1 MENYEDLKLLLNEVF
16 KERHIDFSQ
25 YREQLI
31 QRRVAMR
38 LRVTKCHSY
47 PEYIDFLKHNR
58 NEMDTLLDALT
69 INVTQFYRDPRV
81 FQAIAE
87 KIIPRLFTAKVIEKK
102 EIVRIWSCGC
112 SGGEEATTI
121 LILISEYFKENKKKI
136 NKPRIFIYGT
146 DIDKCSIEKAG
157 EGIYEE
163 YEFKDMPAG
172 LKERYFLPVDNR
184 HFERKKE
191 LNQFLFFREQDVIRS
206 EPVKN
211 VDLILCRNLFIYF
224 KRELQE
230 QCLEKFYGALNRD
243 GFLVLGLTE
252 SLWGA
257 SAKRFVD
264 FDRENRIYAKH

>member
-31 QRRVAMR
+31 QRRVATR

-47 PEYIDFLKHNR
+47 PEYINFLKHHR
-58 NEMDTLLDALT
+58 PEMDTLLDTLT

-87 KIIPRLFTAKVIEKK
+87 KIIPRLFADEVIEKK

-112 SGGEEATTI
+112 SGGQEATTV
-121 LILISEYFKENKKKI
+121 LVLISEYLKQDI
-136 NKPRIFIYGT
+136 NKPRILIYGT
-146 DIDKCSIEKAG
+146 DIDKLSIKKAN

-163 YEFKDMPAG
+163 YEFKDLPAG
-172 LKERYFLPVDNR
+172 LKEKYFLSLGNR
-184 HFERKKE
+184 RFERKKE
-191 LNQFLFFREQDVIRS
+191 LNPFLYFREQDVVRS

-224 KRELQE
+224 KRELQV
-230 QCLEKFYGALNRD
+230 QCLEKFYRALNKG

-252 SLWGA
+252 SLWGD
-257 SAKRFVD
+257 SAKRFTE
-264 FDRENRIYAKH
+264 FDRDNRMYVKV

>member
-1 MENYEDLKLLLNEVF
+1 MENHEDLKLLLNEVF

-31 QRRVAMR
+31 QRRVAVR

-58 NEMDTLLDALT
+58 HELDALLDALT
-69 INVTQFYRDPRV
+69 INVTQFYRDPQV
-81 FQAIAE
+81 FQAIAQ
-87 KIIPRLFTAKVIEKK
+87 KIIPCLFPAKVIEKK

-112 SGGEEATTI
+112 SGGEEATTV
-121 LILISEYFKENKKKI
+121 LILISEYLKQDI
-136 NKPRIFIYGT
+136 NKPRILIYGT
-146 DIDKCSIEKAG
+146 DIDKLSIKKAN

-172 LKERYFLPVDNR
+172 LKEKYFLPVGNR
-184 HFERKKE
+184 RYERKKE
-191 LNQFLFFREQDVIRS
+191 FNQFLFFREQDVIRS

-211 VDLILCRNLFIYF
+211 VDLIICRNLFIYF
-224 KRELQE
+224 KRELQL
-230 QCLEKFYGALNRD
+230 QCLEKFYRALNKG

-252 SLWGA
+252 SLWGD
-257 SAKRFVD
+257 SAKKYAE
-264 FDRENRIYAKH
+264 FDRENRIYGKM

>member
-1 MENYEDLKLLLNEVF
+1 MEDYEDLKLLLNEVF

-31 QRRVAMR
+31 QRRVAVR

-47 PEYIDFLKHNR
+47 PEYIDFLKHHR
-58 NEMDTLLDALT
+58 HEMDTLLDALT
-69 INVTQFYRDPRV
+69 INVSQFYRDPRV
-81 FQAIAE
+81 FRAIAG
-87 KIIPRLFTAKVIEKK
+87 KIIPRLFPAEVIEKRK
-102 EIVRIWSCGC
+102 IVRIWSCGC
-112 SGGEEATTI
+112 SGGEEATTV
-121 LILISEYFKENKKKI
+121 LILISEYLKENI
-136 NKPRIFIYGT
+136 NKPQIYIYGT
-146 DIDKCSIEKAG
+146 DIDKWSIEKAN
-157 EGIYEE
+157 EGVYEE

-172 LKERYFLPVDNR
+172 LKEKYFLSAGNR
-184 HFERKKE
+184 RFERKKE

-230 QCLEKFYGALNRD
+230 QCLDKFYRALNKD

-257 SAKRFVD
+257 SAKRFTE
-264 FDRENRIYAKH
+264 FDRENRIYGKR